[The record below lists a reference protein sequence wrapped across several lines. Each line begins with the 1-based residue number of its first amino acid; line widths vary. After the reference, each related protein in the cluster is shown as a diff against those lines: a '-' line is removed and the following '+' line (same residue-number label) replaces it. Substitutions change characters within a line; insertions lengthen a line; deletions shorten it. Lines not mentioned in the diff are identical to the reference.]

1 MKKVLSI
8 VIALLLAL
16 SLFACSTEDAQE
28 IIDILDEVSEQTEA
42 KEEQKQEE
50 LILIEDEPTDEKQDE
65 EEPAPE
71 APAEPSEPTPEPEP
85 NPEPEQKPEKEK
97 LDEFADYSSKDDVA
111 LYISQYDHLPPNFIT
126 KNQARKEYGWNGGGL
141 PDGMSIGGDYFGNRE
156 GLLPE
161 AEDREYTECDI
172 DTTNADSRGA
182 KRIVFSNDG
191 LIFYTDD
198 HYKTFTQLFP
208 EG

>member
-71 APAEPSEPTPEPEP
+71 EQPSEQSTEPESDPEPD
-85 NPEPEQKPEKEK
+85 QKPNKEK